1 MFTDEE
7 FTLLIYFTVSI
18 GFVVFNMKYALCN
31 GHNYSKLNS
40 KPLWRD
46 CYFLI
51 PCLIYSFLLG
61 FRYDFAYDWSQYKE
75 TFLYLEHGT
84 LFREDTEIG
93 YLFVN
98 KVLILLGLNY
108 YSIFILEGF
117 VWILSI
123 AMLLRKEKKYY
134 LFSFLFVTILNR
146 FDCLNISRQF
156 FAMSILYIAYSF
168 LLDNK
173 KKYFLLFALMAIT
186 VHSSALIFVI
196 PFYFLDKSYDVKLIY
211 VLMIYFLLLIFREK
225 VFDFIINSS
234 TIVQGYILTQK
245 RYDADFITNEMFMR
259 QGVQLSR
266 MIREGFVDISYIL
279 CYYSLKHNPKVS
291 KKIETLLFLGM
302 IGIIIRIAFGTNEI
316 TSRTAFYFTVFSHI
330 GMGIMTTLAFTL
342 QAKYKIL
349 YILVGLIFIINLIFY
364 DYSHILLEFSRHFYI
379 QYNF

>member
-7 FTLLIYFTVSI
+7 FTLLIYFTVSL
-18 GFVVFNMKYALCN
+18 GFVVFNMKYVLCN
-31 GHNYSKLNS
+31 GQNYNKLNS
-40 KPLWRD
+40 MPLWRD
-46 CYFLI
+46 YHFLI
-51 PCLIYSFLLG
+51 PCLVYSILLG

-75 TFLYLEHGT
+75 TFLYLEQGS

-98 KVLILLGLNY
+98 KVLIFLGFNY

-123 AMLLRKEKKYY
+123 AMLLRNEKKYY

-173 KKYFLLFALMAIT
+173 KKFFLLFALMAVT

-196 PFYFLDKSYDVKLIY
+196 PFYFLNKSYDVKLTY
-211 VLMIYFLLLIFREK
+211 VLMTYFLLLIFREK

-259 QGVQLSR
+259 QGIQLSR
-266 MIREGFVDISYIL
+266 MIREGFVDIAYIL

-342 QAKYKIL
+342 QAKYKIW
-349 YILVGLIFIINLIFY
+349 YVLVGLIFIINLIFY